1 MRRARARRL
10 ALSALLG
17 AAVLALPAAVAA
29 VDAPAPLA
37 VGALAPDFTL
47 GDQHG
52 APFRLADARAKRDF
66 VVLAFYVKAFTG
78 G

>member
-1 MRRARARRL
+1 VPV
-10 ALSALLG
+10 G
-17 AAVLALPAAVAA
+17 E
-29 VDAPAPLA
+29 PAPEVA
-37 VGALAPDFTL
+37 L

-52 APFRLADARAKRDF
+52 KSFRLADALKQRDF

>member
-1 MRRARARRL
+1 M
-10 ALSALLG
+10 LL
-17 AAVLALPAAVAA
+17 AVAPVA
-29 VDAPAPLA
+29 SAAERTSPTP
-37 VGALAPDFTL
+37 VGERAPDVSL

-52 APFRLADARAKRDF
+52 QPFRLADALKQREF

>member
-1 MRRARARRL
+1 LTSL
-10 ALSALLG
+10 ASA
-17 AAVLALPAAVAA
+17 AERTT
-29 VDAPAPLA
+29 PAP
-37 VGALAPDFTL
+37 VGESAPPVAL

-52 APFRLADARAKRDF
+52 QPFRLAETLKQRDF

>member
-1 MRRARARRL
+1 L
-10 ALSALLG
+10 ALTAGASA
-17 AAVLALPAAVAA
+17 AERST
-29 VDAPAPLA
+29 PAP
-37 VGALAPDFTL
+37 VGERAPDVAL

-52 APFRLADARAKRDF
+52 QPFRLADALKQREL

>member
-1 MRRARARRL
+1 
-10 ALSALLG
+10 
-17 AAVLALPAAVAA
+17 
-29 VDAPAPLA
+29 
-37 VGALAPDFTL
+37 VGERAPDVAL

-52 APFRLADARAKRDF
+52 QPFRLVDALKQREF

>member
-1 MRRARARRL
+1 
-10 ALSALLG
+10 
-17 AAVLALPAAVAA
+17 VP
-29 VDAPAPLA
+29 
-37 VGALAPDFTL
+37 VGERAPDVAL

-52 APFRLADARAKRDF
+52 QAFRLGEALKQREF

>member
-1 MRRARARRL
+1 M
-10 ALSALLG
+10 SAAS
-17 AAVLALPAAVAA
+17 AAERT
-29 VDAPAPLA
+29 APAP
-37 VGALAPDFTL
+37 VGERAPDVVL

-52 APFRLADARAKRDF
+52 QPFRLTDALKQREF

>member
-1 MRRARARRL
+1 MLPLLL
-10 ALSALLG
+10 AAMTSLASA
-17 AAVLALPAAVAA
+17 AERTTPLPVGEPAPAVA
-29 VDAPAPLA
+29 
-37 VGALAPDFTL
+37 L

-52 APFRLADARAKRDF
+52 QPFRLAEALTQREF

>member
-1 MRRARARRL
+1 V
-10 ALSALLG
+10 SA
-17 AAVLALPAAVAA
+17 AER
-29 VDAPAPLA
+29 DAPLA
-37 VGALAPDFTL
+37 VGDRAPEVTL

-52 APFRLADARAKRDF
+52 QPFRLTDVLKQREL

>member
-1 MRRARARRL
+1 MMLTLTSGA
-10 ALSALLG
+10 SA
-17 AAVLALPAAVAA
+17 AERTTPVPA
-29 VDAPAPLA
+29 
-37 VGALAPDFTL
+37 GERAPDVAL

-52 APFRLADARAKRDF
+52 QPFRLGDALKQREF

>member
-1 MRRARARRL
+1 
-10 ALSALLG
+10 LL
-17 AAVLALPAAVAA
+17 LAVASIA
-29 VDAPAPLA
+29 SAAERTTPAP
-37 VGALAPDFTL
+37 VGERVPDVAL

-52 APFRLADARAKRDF
+52 QPFRLTDTLRQREF

>member
-1 MRRARARRL
+1 M
-10 ALSALLG
+10 SA
-17 AAVLALPAAVAA
+17 AER
-29 VDAPAPLA
+29 DAPLA
-37 VGALAPDFTL
+37 VGDRAPEVTL

-52 APFRLADARAKRDF
+52 QPFRLADALKQREL